1 MSAAKIITCM
11 GATVALVGGKVKLS
25 GLDRL
30 PAEVA
35 ARVLTVAR
43 EHRDE
48 LRRELD
54 CTGLGWLPG
63 PPADEITFDGWWAA
77 FDLADL
83 SRLYGLRIV
92 LAGGRI
98 FPIFPPALDPELV
111 TYACT
116 LLAEAQAYLA
126 MYLDKLPALSPDD
139 AVQALKGIMCR
150 NKELKFCRGHAGG
163 RWPVYPKHWES
174 GQKANVQRLWLA
186 AGPALDA
193 ESFEGVPP

>member
-1 MSAAKIITCM
+1 MSAAKSITYM

-35 ARVLTVAR
+35 AHVLTVAR

-54 CTGLGWLPG
+54 YIGLGWLPG

-83 SRLYGLRIV
+83 CRLYGLRIV
-92 LAGGRI
+92 LAGGGLG
-98 FPIFPPALDPELV
+98 P
-111 TYACT
+111 
-116 LLAEAQAYLA
+116 
-126 MYLDKLPALSPDD
+126 LSPGPSP
-139 AVQALKGIMCR
+139 APG
-150 NKELKFCRGHAGG
+150 
-163 RWPVYPKHWES
+163 WPPL
-174 GQKANVQRLWLA
+174 G
-186 AGPALDA
+186 
-193 ESFEGVPP
+193 